1 MNSNQND
8 TVPSVAGSTE
18 ATHTTATAEQT
29 LKGIRRIVVW
39 VIIVSLVITALIGI
53 VTLLSGGEFG
63 EIQGK
68 TLLSTLAIAGYS
80 ITALCHLAIIG
91 RDVRAVGW
99 AGIAA
104 SAVGLAAALTLVWWN
119 YNTYEWAEDL
129 QNVYMTITK
138 VFAISTITA
147 VSFAHANLM
156 LLLSNAPRQW
166 MRVALSSTLLMITLV
181 AVMVFPPI
189 LTDGEFP
196 GETVADVYWR
206 LFGVIAILDALGTI
220 ALPVTALILRTR
232 GDTDD
237 QHPEAAVV
245 RVTLRGDLAARVIEG
260 AEAAQLSATDYV
272 ESELQKALAQS
283 KP

>member
-8 TVPSVAGSTE
+8 VVPSVAGSTDTARE
-18 ATHTTATAEQT
+18 PHTPEQT

-68 TLLSTLAIAGYS
+68 TLLSTLAIAAYS

-104 SAVGLAAALTLVWWN
+104 SVVGLASALTLVWWN
-119 YNTYEWAEDL
+119 YNSYDWASDT
-129 QNVYMTITK
+129 QSVYLTITK
-138 VFAISTITA
+138 VFAVSTITA

-156 LLLSNAPRQW
+156 LLLANTHRRW
-166 MRVALSSTLLMITLV
+166 MRVALSSTLLMIALV
-181 AVMVFPPI
+181 AILVIPPI
-189 LTDGEFP
+189 ITDGEFP

-220 ALPVTALILRTR
+220 ALPVTALILRSR

-237 QHPEAAVV
+237 EHPETAVV
-245 RVTLRGDLAARVIEG
+245 RITLRGDSAARVIDG
-260 AEAAQLSATDYV
+260 AEAAGITPAEFVDA
-272 ESELQKALAQS
+272 ELQKALAQS